1 MHFSFKSVCNIEHKG
16 VICDITSM
24 SYSSQSTRPT
34 GHVLGKNYSSFLD
47 FTLNYQRMSEIFV
60 PCILPFK
67 MHGIIVFSRKP
78 EKNTRFHR

>member
-1 MHFSFKSVCNIEHKG
+1 MHFSFKSVCNTEHKG

-34 GHVLGKNYSSFLD
+34 GRVLGKNYSFFLD
-47 FTLNYQRMSEIFV
+47 FTLNYQRVSEIFV

-67 MHGIIVFSRKP
+67 MHEIILFSREP
-78 EKNTRFHR
+78 EKL